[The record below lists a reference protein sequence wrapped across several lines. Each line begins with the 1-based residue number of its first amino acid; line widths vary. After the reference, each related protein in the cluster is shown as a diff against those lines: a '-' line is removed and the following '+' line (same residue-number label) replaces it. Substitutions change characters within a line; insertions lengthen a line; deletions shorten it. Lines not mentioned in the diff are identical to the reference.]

1 MPIVTNN
8 FLLKGFSG
16 ALGKNVVFKQYTKR
30 GIVIAANYP
39 TKRKSDSDKQIAQQR
54 VFKYAIEY
62 ARNATAHSQVSA
74 IYSKGV
80 DAIRTSVNAVAM
92 KDVLTP
98 PEVREVNL
106 LTYTGAPGEL
116 IRVRAWDDFKVM
128 AVSITIAK
136 ADGTIIEEGNALP
149 RGKRGL
155 WRMATTVRN
164 DSVPGTV
171 FTVTATDMAGNKAKR
186 TVRIPLAG
194 QGESLKE
201 EHVKIPLISASAIL
215 EQMQGLPGASKKD
228 SNKGFSKVVY
238 APTSKAEIDAM
249 LKKASGHAS
258 PGSAANES
266 IKSACQSD
274 KPDNAASGSDEGP
287 T

>member
-1 MPIVTNN
+1 MPIVTHN

-39 TKRKSDSDKQIAQQR
+39 KKRKSDSDKQIAQQG
-54 VFKYAIEY
+54 VFKYAIQY
-62 ARNATAHSQVSA
+62 AKNATAHPQVSV
-74 IYSKGV
+74 IYAKGV
-80 DAIRTSVNAVAM
+80 DAVRTSVNAVAM

-106 LTYTGAPGEL
+106 LTYSGAPGEL

-128 AVSITIAK
+128 SVSIAIAK
-136 ADGTIIEEGNALP
+136 ADGTIIEEGQALP
-149 RGKRGL
+149 RGKKGL

-171 FTVTATDMAGNKAKR
+171 FTVIATDMAGNKAKR

-194 QGESLKE
+194 QGDSFKE
-201 EHVKIPLISASAIL
+201 EHVKIPVVSASAIL
-215 EQMQGLPGASKKD
+215 EQMQGRGGTSEKG
-228 SNKGFSKVVY
+228 SNKGFNKVVY
-238 APTSKAEIDAM
+238 SPASKAEIDAVLNGTTNASDQPLT
-249 LKKASGHAS
+249 LKEEDVVRGIDRSSSGADA
-258 PGSAANES
+258 GSAG
-266 IKSACQSD
+266 
-274 KPDNAASGSDEGP
+274 SG
-287 T
+287 